1 MFISFQQSLQVVSQ
15 IHLNFQQSGTRAR
28 FWKIVEKGHKE
39 QEDVA
44 LSQAQREA
52 LRDSRK
58 RDKKALYLIYQAVDE
73 DAFEKISN
81 ATTAKEEWE
90 KLQTCNKGVEQ
101 VKKIRLQTL
110 RGEFE
115 LLFMEESE
123 SISDYFSRV
132 LTIVNQLR
140 RSGEYVSE
148 VKVIEKILRTVT
160 PTFEYIATNIEENKD
175 LKTMT
180 VEQLMGSLQ
189 AYEEKQKRKK
199 KQKETVEQLLQLNLK
214 KENFGNNRD
223 QRGRGRDQGS
233 GHGRGRGQG
242 REGRGGFNNV
252 NNGERSRNPQATRG
266 RGRGNTWSR
275 NDKSHIKCYNC
286 NKFGHYASE
295 CRSRKVEEKVNFIE
309 DKGGEEGALLL
320 AFKDKDE
327 G

>member
-1 MFISFQQSLQVVSQ
+1 MKALLGAQDV
-15 IHLNFQQSGTRAR
+15 
-28 FWKIVEKGHKE
+28 WEIVEKVHKE

-58 RDKKALYLIYQAVDE
+58 IDKKALYLIYQAVDE

-81 ATTAKEEWE
+81 ASTAKEVWE

-101 VKKIRLQTL
+101 VKKICLQTL
-110 RGEFE
+110 TGEFE

-132 LTIVNQLR
+132 LAIVNQLR
-140 RSGEYVSE
+140 RNGEDVSE
-148 VKVIEKILRTVT
+148 VKVIEKILHTVT
-160 PTFEYIATNIEENKD
+160 LTFEYIATNIEENKD
-175 LKTMT
+175 LETMT

-189 AYEEKQKRKK
+189 AYEEKRKRKK

-214 KENFGNNRD
+214 EENFENNRD

-233 GHGRGRGQG
+233 GRGQG
-242 REGRGGFNNV
+242 REGRGGFNNF

-266 RGRGNTWSR
+266 RERSNSWSR

-286 NKFGHYASE
+286 NKFGHYASK
-295 CRSRKVEEKVNFIE
+295 CRSRKVEEKVSFVE
-309 DKGGEEGALLL
+309 DKVGEEGTLLL
-320 AFKDKDE
+320 ACKHKDE
-327 G
+327 GQENR